1 MSKED
6 FKFTFLSKDLVS
18 TLEVPVPIPLKQPLD
33 DFIGQL
39 VTAHNLPCFIENEL
53 KEKLDAFVWKHTQQT
68 YEKNVQKKID
78 EIKKADQA
86 SVDSLVDKWS
96 KAFTQE
102 VKTYAKVEAETQE
115 EKFSKVYH
123 ALIHSPA
130 LDTLLNLEHTYSLT
144 VEDLLRQRDADL
156 GHLQQRQR
164 EEMDEAVKTYSNDEV
179 NELAQNHFEQMQMI
193 ESKWTKE
200 LTNLKDTQKQEFR
213 EWVIKVHEDT
223 QSQSK
228 PYIGRMRNISTT
240 LPEADDGER
249 SEATVTMEESFTIHL
264 GAQMKTTHNLRLLC
278 TDILDLCRHK
288 THTVGG
294 MVIPQ
299 PQRLQTAMSLY
310 SNNLCGLIL
319 LTDNNLSMYT
329 GLKKQDNNSQILI
342 SKQDFSRVCE
352 QSTDFHFPDL
362 QQQLTSIEQ
371 QLPLRDTS
379 KGNKSS
385 KESKDIGLQTGD
397 FYITKHSNLSEV
409 HVVFHLVTDN
419 SIRSSD
425 ITSRH
430 PVILSIRNI
439 IKQCFRHDLHTITI
453 PLLLAHHMSEEMT
466 IPWCQRRAELVFKCV
481 KGFMMEMATYE
492 SSSSRTIQFLVP
504 LGISYE
510 MFSGIS
516 NMLTTIFR
524 VSNAIKV

>member
-18 TLEVPVPIPLKQPLD
+18 TLEVPVPIPLKQPLN

-39 VTAHNLPCFIENEL
+39 VTTHNLPCFVEDEL
-53 KEKLDAFVWKHTQQT
+53 KEKLQAFVWKHTQDL
-68 YEKNVQKKID
+68 YDKNVQKKT
-78 EIKKADQA
+78 EKIKKADQA
-86 SVDSLVDKWS
+86 TIDSLVDKWS

-102 VKTYAKVEAETQE
+102 VKSYAKEETETQE

-123 ALIHSPA
+123 SLIHSAA

-156 GHLQQRQR
+156 HHLQLRQR
-164 EEMDEAVKTYSNDEV
+164 EEMDEAVKTYSNDEI
-179 NELAQNHFEQMQMI
+179 NELAQNHFDQMQMI

-200 LTNLKDTQKQEFR
+200 LSNLKDTQKQEFR

-223 QSQSK
+223 QTKS
-228 PYIGRMRNISTT
+228 PTYIGRIRNISTT

-249 SEATVTMEESFTIHL
+249 SENTVTMEESFTIHL
-264 GAQMKTTHNLRLLC
+264 GAQLKTTHNLRLLC
-278 TDILDLCRHK
+278 TDALDLCRHR

-310 SNNLCGLIL
+310 SNNLCGMIL
-319 LTDNNLSMYT
+319 LTDNKFSSYS
-329 GLKKQDNNSQILI
+329 GLKKE
-342 SKQDFSRVCE
+342 FSRVCE

-362 QQQLTSIEQ
+362 QQQLTTIEQ
-371 QLPLRDTS
+371 QLPVVKDM
-379 KGNKSS
+379 SS
-385 KESKDIGLQTGD
+385 KKDNSSKDSKDGGLQTGD

-409 HVVFHLVTDN
+409 HIVFHLVTDD

-425 ITSRH
+425 MTSRH

-439 IKQCFRHDLHTITI
+439 IKQCFRHDIHTLTI
-453 PLLLAHHMSEEMT
+453 PLLLAHQMTEEMT

-504 LGISYE
+504 LGISFE

-524 VSNAIKV
+524 VSNAIVV

>member
-1 MSKED
+1 MSTQN
-6 FKFTFLSKDLVS
+6 FKFTFQSKDLVS
-18 TLEVPVPIPLKQPLD
+18 TLEVPVPIPLKQPLS

-39 VTAHNLPCFIENEL
+39 VNAHNLPCYIEEEL
-53 KEKLDAFVWKHTQQT
+53 KEKLDAFVWKHTQEM
-68 YEKNVQKKID
+68 YDNNVHKKI
-78 EIKKADQA
+78 EQIKKADQTA
-86 SVDSLVDKWS
+86 IDSLVNKWS

-102 VKTYAKVEAETQE
+102 VKSYAKEEAETQE

-123 ALIHSPA
+123 SLIHSPA

-144 VEDLLRQRDADL
+144 VEDLLKQRDADL
-156 GHLQQRQR
+156 QHLQLRQR
-164 EEMDEAVKTYSNDEV
+164 EEMDEAVKTYSNEEI
-179 NELAQNHFEQMQMI
+179 NELAQNHFDQMQMI

-200 LTNLKDTQKQEFR
+200 LCNLKDTQKQEFR

-223 QSQSK
+223 QSKS
-228 PYIGRMRNISTT
+228 PSYIGRMRNISTA

-278 TDILDLCRHK
+278 TDALDLCRHR

-294 MVIPQ
+294 MVVPQ

-319 LTDNNLSMYT
+319 LTDNNFSAYT
-329 GLKKQDNNSQILI
+329 GLKKE
-342 SKQDFSRVCE
+342 FSRVCE

-362 QQQLTSIEQ
+362 QQQLTTIEQ
-371 QLPLRDTS
+371 QLPVVRETSSKRD
-379 KGNKSS
+379 NS
-385 KESKDIGLQTGD
+385 KESKGSGLQTGD
-397 FYITKHSNLSEV
+397 FYITKHSNLSDV
-409 HVVFHLVTDN
+409 HLVFHLVTDD
-419 SIRSSD
+419 SIRSTD
-425 ITSRH
+425 MTSRH

-439 IKQCFRHDLHTITI
+439 IKQCFRHDIHTLTI
-453 PLLLAHHMSEEMT
+453 PLLLAHRMSEEMT

-516 NMLTTIFR
+516 SMLTTIFR
-524 VSNAIKV
+524 VSNAIVV